1 MMRKKQKKTEQSP
14 QIRSRR
20 RRLAANGTYA
30 AAMTAILVAAVVV
43 VNFIVAALPSKFTVF
58 DVTASKLYSVG
69 KTTKSLLDSLSGDVT
84 LNLITQTGQED
95 QTIVKLLE
103 NYAGE
108 SKHVTFR
115 EIDSVS
121 DPTFVKKYTDSS
133 VTLNSVIVVS
143 GNRSKVVDYNDMYA
157 YSDYYS
163 QSADSFDGEGK
174 ITSAIAYVTGGSGA
188 KVYYTTGHK
197 ELELGSEMKDA
208 FGKANVETA
217 SLNLLSSEIP
227 DDCTALISFC
237 PQQDYTAD
245 EVKKVTDYL
254 ADGGH
259 ALLVTAPTLWT
270 GASTPK
276 FDSIVAAYGL
286 SRSGGAVLEGDQS
299 HYTQIPYLLVPNV
312 SASSEVT
319 KNLTNENIM
328 VGMSDGIQIG
338 ESEDASYT
346 VTPLLTTSDSAY
358 LKTDLSSTYE
368 KESGDASGEYT
379 LGVAVEQ
386 TYSNDDKGKS
396 DMDASASGTESAASS
411 SVKTDVSADAAGSG
425 AVTTV
430 SGAETPADHGSGSVK
445 NETAKEMKLL
455 YFTTPTTFSAEA
467 LSLLIQQQADLP
479 TGNDDLFASIVT
491 YLTDQKVTV
500 SVAAKST
507 SAPQTTI
514 NSGAVSMLGN
524 LFMILLPAAVLIAG
538 FAVWGRRRKR

>member
-245 EVKKVTDYL
+245 EVKKVTDS
-254 ADGGH
+254 
-259 ALLVTAPTLWT
+259 LWT

-319 KNLTNENIM
+319 KNLTNENIV

-479 TGNDDLFASIVT
+479 TGNDDLVASIVT

>member
-245 EVKKVTDYL
+245 EV
-254 ADGGH
+254 
-259 ALLVTAPTLWT
+259 
-270 GASTPK
+270 
-276 FDSIVAAYGL
+276 
-286 SRSGGAVLEGDQS
+286 
-299 HYTQIPYLLVPNV
+299 
-312 SASSEVT
+312 
-319 KNLTNENIM
+319 
-328 VGMSDGIQIG
+328 
-338 ESEDASYT
+338 
-346 VTPLLTTSDSAY
+346 
-358 LKTDLSSTYE
+358 
-368 KESGDASGEYT
+368 
-379 LGVAVEQ
+379 
-386 TYSNDDKGKS
+386 
-396 DMDASASGTESAASS
+396 
-411 SVKTDVSADAAGSG
+411 
-425 AVTTV
+425 
-430 SGAETPADHGSGSVK
+430 
-445 NETAKEMKLL
+445 
-455 YFTTPTTFSAEA
+455 
-467 LSLLIQQQADLP
+467 
-479 TGNDDLFASIVT
+479 
-491 YLTDQKVTV
+491 
-500 SVAAKST
+500 
-507 SAPQTTI
+507 
-514 NSGAVSMLGN
+514 
-524 LFMILLPAAVLIAG
+524 
-538 FAVWGRRRKR
+538 

>member
-254 ADGGH
+254 ADGG
-259 ALLVTAPTLWT
+259 
-270 GASTPK
+270 
-276 FDSIVAAYGL
+276 AYGL

-319 KNLTNENIM
+319 KNLTNENIV

-430 SGAETPADHGSGSVK
+430 SGAETSAGHGSGSVK